1 MTRPLDR
8 HLDNAEI
15 DALVSMSTAGNG
27 GSVGLSGE
35 DVQQCQRHAE
45 SCEDCGYKV
54 RMHEHAQADFARL
67 RPAGFVESSARCP
80 EAAAWLQV
88 AAGLLGETR
97 ARELMTHAAQ
107 CDHCGPMLRDAV
119 ATVAD
124 ESTGEEEQIVAT
136 LRSSHGKWQGLSR
149 DPSQGS
155 PARLQV
161 QRWWTS
167 PTIWLRWEIA
177 VGLLA
182 LVMAAAWWSF
192 RSFEM
197 NSPDRLLAAA
207 YTERRTLEMRTEGA
221 RYAPLRQTRGAD
233 RSQSRMEQP
242 TSLLDAE
249 ALVARNLKSHPED
262 PHWLHAQ
269 GLADLLEGNYEA
281 AIPTLEKARQ
291 FAPDIPAISL
301 DLATAYFVRAENLN
315 RPEDYGTAVDV
326 LGRIVAAHPEDS
338 VALFNYAIALEKVF
352 LYQQAVSNWQ
362 AFLHLDPDSKWAGE
376 ARSHLAS
383 VEEKIRQQES
393 RSEGSMKDPSGFVA
407 ALASAEDKQVREI
420 DERSERYLQV
430 AVEQWLPDAFRAN
443 HHTSQT
449 ARRAV
454 EKLAT
459 LMRARH
465 GDTWLRDVLLE
476 SRASKQ
482 DVSTALLRLAE
493 AARLNHTSDRDHA
506 RHSALEAAR
515 LFQEAQVP
523 AGNLRAQFEVI
534 YADQLVH
541 RNGDCYGAAQ
551 KLMESHR
558 LSSYAWLH
566 TQVLLETA
574 VCASMSDER
583 ALTLCSA
590 VLELAQRHRFPLL
603 EMRAVT
609 LLASLSWS
617 VGNAANAWRYS
628 AEGLGRYWE
637 GDFPYKFGYNLYT
650 NLDYLADDDQRWFL
664 QSFSVLRE
672 AVRMVQNSPDIVL
685 RALEQAR
692 LSEALLM
699 TGDLSGAESSL
710 QQTRSL
716 FADSPSGSRKQNLTA
731 EAEIGLANV
740 ELRRGEAASAVR
752 RLKKIRGI
760 ITRPR

>member
-249 ALVARNLKSHPED
+249 ALVARNLKSHPR
-262 PHWLHAQ
+262 
-269 GLADLLEGNYEA
+269 
-281 AIPTLEKARQ
+281 TLIGFTPRGSPICLRGIMKLRFQ
-291 FAPDIPAISL
+291 LWRRRGS
-301 DLATAYFVRAENLN
+301 
-315 RPEDYGTAVDV
+315 
-326 LGRIVAAHPEDS
+326 
-338 VALFNYAIALEKVF
+338 
-352 LYQQAVSNWQ
+352 
-362 AFLHLDPDSKWAGE
+362 LHLTF
-376 ARSHLAS
+376 
-383 VEEKIRQQES
+383 RQS
-393 RSEGSMKDPSGFVA
+393 PSTSPLRILCVPRT
-407 ALASAEDKQVREI
+407 SI
-420 DERSERYLQV
+420 DQK
-430 AVEQWLPDAFRAN
+430 
-443 HHTSQT
+443 TT
-449 ARRAV
+449 AR
-454 EKLAT
+454 LWT
-459 LMRARH
+459 FW
-465 GDTWLRDVLLE
+465 G
-476 SRASKQ
+476 
-482 DVSTALLRLAE
+482 
-493 AARLNHTSDRDHA
+493 
-506 RHSALEAAR
+506 
-515 LFQEAQVP
+515 
-523 AGNLRAQFEVI
+523 G
-534 YADQLVH
+534 
-541 RNGDCYGAAQ
+541 
-551 KLMESHR
+551 
-558 LSSYAWLH
+558 SSPH
-566 TQVLLETA
+566 IP
-574 VCASMSDER
+574 R
-583 ALTLCSA
+583 I
-590 VLELAQRHRFPLL
+590 R
-603 EMRAVT
+603 
-609 LLASLSWS
+609 
-617 VGNAANAWRYS
+617 
-628 AEGLGRYWE
+628 
-637 GDFPYKFGYNLYT
+637 
-650 NLDYLADDDQRWFL
+650 
-664 QSFSVLRE
+664 
-672 AVRMVQNSPDIVL
+672 
-685 RALEQAR
+685 
-692 LSEALLM
+692 
-699 TGDLSGAESSL
+699 
-710 QQTRSL
+710 
-716 FADSPSGSRKQNLTA
+716 SPSS
-731 EAEIGLANV
+731 
-740 ELRRGEAASAVR
+740 
-752 RLKKIRGI
+752 
-760 ITRPR
+760 ITP